1 MSLVKWEP
9 FREMAGLHGRLNRI
23 FPDSFLGRVGS
34 LLEDSTVVRNWAP
47 VVDIYETEDEVVLKA
62 ELPGMEKKDIHLEV
76 RDHTLTLSG
85 ERKHEKEVKE
95 ENFHRVERSYGKFYR
110 SFSLPS
116 TVNGGEIKASMKD
129 GVLEVNLPKV
139 EKAKLKA
146 IEIESK

>member
-1 MSLVKWEP
+1 MSLIKWEP
-9 FREMAGLHGRLNRI
+9 FREMAGLHGRLNRM
-23 FPDSFLGRVGS
+23 FPDSFFGRMGS

-47 VVDIYETEDEVVLKA
+47 VVDIYETENEVVLKA

-85 ERKHEKEVKE
+85 ERKHEKEEKE
-95 ENFHRVERSYGKFYR
+95 ENFRRVERSYGKFYR

-116 TVNGGEIKASMKD
+116 TVDAEKVKANMKE
-129 GVLEVNLPKV
+129 GVLEISLPKV
-139 EKAKLKA
+139 EEAKPKA

>member
-9 FREMAGLHGRLNRI
+9 FREMAGLHGRLNRM
-23 FPDSFLGRVGS
+23 FPDSFFGRMGS

-47 VVDIYETEDEVVLKA
+47 VVDIYETENEVVLKA

-85 ERKHEKEVKE
+85 ERKHEKEEKE

-116 TVNGGEIKASMKD
+116 TVDTEKVKANMKE
-129 GVLEVNLPKV
+129 GVLEIKLPKV
-139 EKAKLKA
+139 EEAKPKA